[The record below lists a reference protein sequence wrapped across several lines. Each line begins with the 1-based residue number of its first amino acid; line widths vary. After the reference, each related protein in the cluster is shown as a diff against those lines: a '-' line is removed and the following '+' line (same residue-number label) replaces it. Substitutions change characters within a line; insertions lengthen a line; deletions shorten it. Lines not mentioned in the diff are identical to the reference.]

1 MCESKEGVWE
11 GLLKEVPQCPGR
23 APFRQE
29 LLSHKEV
36 WGPDP
41 DSSAPLGTD
50 RELPRRHKLLPLC

>member
-11 GLLKEVPQCPGR
+11 GLLKEVPPVSPPEGPPS
-23 APFRQE
+23 AQE

-41 DSSAPLGTD
+41 
-50 RELPRRHKLLPLC
+50 